1 MAALRIL
8 LMVFLSFYGV
18 VAEAR
23 VLSGPLVVDNIN
35 VNRYSVVKVG
45 FGTFSPAYCNYSKIA
60 FNFSFIDTPIY
71 IGEAW
76 LDMLKDSMLNGRKL
90 YIEFSKP
97 SQGKY
102 GCTINSISYKK

>member
-45 FGTFSPAYCNYSKIA
+45 FGTFSCRPAIKCH
-60 FNFSFIDTPIY
+60 T
-71 IGEAW
+71 G
-76 LDMLKDSMLNGRKL
+76 LR
-90 YIEFSKP
+90 
-97 SQGKY
+97 
-102 GCTINSISYKK
+102 